1 MTASE
6 DSQSIEPAPE
16 ETPAS
21 KTPEGW
27 TAASGYQVL
36 MGIAQICFGIAI
48 ATFSGGAMASA
59 AGGGRSFS
67 PTPAPFIGQIPAGFL
82 LLAGIVLALA
92 GVVRVARK

>member
-1 MTASE
+1 MTTSE
-6 DSQSIEPAPE
+6 DSQAANPATE
-16 ETPAS
+16 ETP
-21 KTPEGW
+21 TPETPERW

-59 AGGGRSFS
+59 AGGGRSLS
-67 PTPAPFIGQIPAGFL
+67 STPAPLIGQIPAGFL
-82 LLAGIVLALA
+82 LLTGIVLALA